1 MKLNHQFTY
10 LLLIGMKRILS
21 SMKAQSR
28 YKLAVSITNIACHY
42 FPFRKAV
49 AKMNL
54 HQAFPSLS
62 EKRILQILKK
72 TYLFFIHNFIEF
84 IAIPKSW
91 ESIKISV
98 KGEHLLASCLN
109 ENKGVVSVTGHFGA
123 WEILG
128 KWLGEYANLFTGVAL
143 HQKNKGFEKFTLEQR
158 SIPGTKQIFKKEPLE
173 KMYEVLSQNGLL
185 GLISDQD
192 AKKKGVFVDFFGKPA
207 STPKGAALFHIN
219 TSAPMMLGVCIK
231 RNLDEYEIRLIP
243 VDTSTQNITLITQNY
258 TTMLEKIIKEHPEQ
272 YFWFH
277 RRWKTRP

>member
-1 MKLNHQFTY
+1 
-10 LLLIGMKRILS
+10 
-21 SMKAQSR
+21 
-28 YKLAVSITNIACHY
+28 
-42 FPFRKAV
+42 
-49 AKMNL
+49 MNL
-54 HQAFPSLS
+54 HLRPFQVCQKKEYSN
-62 EKRILQILKK
+62 LKK

-91 ESIKISV
+91 ENIKISV
-98 KGEHLLASCLN
+98 KGEHLLSSCLN

-158 SIPGTKQIFKKEPLE
+158 SIPGTKQIFKKRALW
-173 KMYEVLSQNGLL
+173 KKCMKCYLKTASGINQY
-185 GLISDQD
+185 QD

-207 STPKGAALFHIN
+207 STPKGVALFHIN

-231 RNLDEYEIRLIP
+231 RNFDEYEIRLIP